1 MQYFYVLL
9 NSIFFSAIIY
19 VVESDFIKN
28 TAFKEILLKNN
39 FSGSLKQNENLS
51 KHCTMHVG
59 GNAGLF
65 LEPFDTLSLILALK
79 TSRKLNL
86 SFFLLGGGSNTIFPD
101 EGLNLV
107 ISTRKLNAAEG
118 IKLTGGNKISC
129 PAGASWGSVLF
140 FCKKNNLGGF
150 EPFTSLSGTV
160 GGALFM
166 NATCFGLSACD
177 NLLSAEYL
185 DLDFDSIEIKKYE
198 KKLCDWG
205 YKKSPFKHKT
215 ILSAEFSVKNVFD
228 EKLSETVKQKRIQM
242 GHFKAASAG
251 SAFKNV
257 PEKNIIAGKV
267 IDECG
272 LKGFCI
278 GGAQIAPWHANF
290 IINPDGKATA
300 TDIRALVEAVRKNGK
315 NVA

>member
-1 MQYFYVLL
+1 
-9 NSIFFSAIIY
+9 
-19 VVESDFIKN
+19 
-28 TAFKEILLKNN
+28 
-39 FSGSLKQNENLS
+39 
-51 KHCTMHVG
+51 MHVG
-59 GNAGLF
+59 GDAGLF
-65 LEPFDTLSLILALK
+65 LEPFDTQSLILALK
-79 TSRKLNL
+79 TARRLNL

-118 IKLTGGNKISC
+118 IKLTGGNRISC
-129 PAGASWGSVLF
+129 PAGAAWGSVLS

-198 KKLCDWG
+198 KKLCDWE
-205 YKKSPFKHKT
+205 YKKSPFQQKI
-215 ILSAEFSVKNVFD
+215 ILSAEFSVKNGFD
-228 EKLSETVKQKRIQM
+228 ENLSETVKQKRIQM

-257 PEKNIIAGKV
+257 PEKNIIAGKL

-272 LKGFCI
+272 LKGFSV
-278 GGAQIAPWHANF
+278 GGAQIASWHANF
-290 IINPDGKATA
+290 IINPDSKASA
-300 TDIRALVEAVRKNGK
+300 KDIRSLVEFVQKKVLEEKG
-315 NVA
+315 VLLETEIIFL